1 MIKELIK
8 LSNHLDAKG
17 FRAEADTLDRVI
29 IQMSKRAGMP
39 DGNTKELGESQ
50 ISETIISPRVR
61 SLFERYKNS
70 SEGGKLRTLAQA
82 LLLEGFSTF
91 AEIKDAIIQTDPPL
105 SDQGIGSFASQIIA
119 EQNPEIS
126 QESAA

>member
-17 FRAEADTLDRVI
+17 LIKEADVIDGIIMRVASI
-29 IQMSKRAGMP
+29 P
-39 DGNTKELGESQ
+39 DGSTKELGESQ
-50 ISETIISPRVR
+50 TSETIISPRVR

-82 LLLEGFSTF
+82 LLLEGLSTF

-105 SDQGIGSFASQIIA
+105 SDQGIGYFANQIIA

-126 QESAA
+126 QESTA